1 MSPTTLLLLKG
12 LGLGVVFV
20 ASALFVSGG
29 GESVGAWWRVRTRT
43 YGSWIVDEFDAMF
56 EAITIERA
64 QAFITGMT
72 AAGALIGFLMGNSL
86 GSRIFF
92 GLFFGGMGYFLPRLF
107 VLWRRRQR
115 LDRIDDQLVDALR
128 LMSNGLKAGLSLQQ
142 ALELAVRETKPP
154 IADELARVVKE
165 IHLGRLMDDALRRFA
180 ERVPLED
187 VRIVVDSILT
197 LRETGGNLSETF
209 DVVANTIVE
218 RKKVS
223 GKIKSMT
230 AQGMAQGFIMCLM
243 PPGML
248 LLFSFIDP
256 TYTEPLFGTLLGWV
270 VLALVAG
277 LDLMGFWAML
287 KIVSIDV

>member
-1 MSPTTLLLLKG
+1 MSTILLTKIGAFAVLFLATVLL
-12 LGLGVVFV
+12 VT
-20 ASALFVSGG
+20 SG
-29 GESVGAWWRVRTRT
+29 GESISAWWRVRTAT
-43 YGSWIVDEFDAMF
+43 YASWIVDEFDAMF
-56 EAITIERA
+56 EAITPDRA
-64 QAFITGMT
+64 RQFITAMT
-72 AAGALIGFLMGNSL
+72 LGGLLVGFLFGNSL
-86 GSRIFF
+86 GSR
-92 GLFFGGMGYFLPRLF
+92 LFFALFLGALGYFLPRFF
-107 VLWRRRQR
+107 VIWRRRQR

-209 DVVANTIVE
+209 DVVANTIIE

-230 AQGMAQGFIMCLM
+230 AQGMTQGFIMCLM

-248 LLFSFIDP
+248 LLFTMIDP
-256 TYTEPLFGTLLGWV
+256 TYTAPLFNTILGWF
-270 VLALVAG
+270 VLAVVAALDGLGFFLMIKLVQ
-277 LDLMGFWAML
+277 
-287 KIVSIDV
+287 VDV

>member
-1 MSPTTLLLLKG
+1 VL
-12 LGLGVVFV
+12 F
-20 ASALFVSGG
+20 AAAALFVLGG

-56 EAITIERA
+56 EAITVERA

-72 AAGALIGFLMGNSL
+72 VGGALIGFLLGNSL
-86 GSRIFF
+86 GSRVFFAIFLA
-92 GLFFGGMGYFLPRLF
+92 GLGYFVPKFF
-107 VLWRRRQR
+107 VIWRRRQR

-187 VRIVVDSILT
+187 NRIVVDSILT

-209 DVVANTIVE
+209 DVMASTIVE

-230 AQGMAQGFIMCLM
+230 AQGMTQGFIMCLM

-256 TYTEPLFGTLLGWV
+256 TYTAPLFNTMLGWV
-270 VLALVAG
+270 VLAIITA
-277 LDLMGFWAML
+277 LDLMGLWLMFKL
-287 KIVSIDV
+287 VQIDV

>member
-1 MSPTTLLLLKG
+1 MTPTLLLLKIG
-12 LGLGVVFV
+12 GLGVLF
-20 ASALFVSGG
+20 AAAALFVLGG

-56 EAITIERA
+56 EAITVERA

-72 AAGALIGFLMGNSL
+72 VGGALIGFLLGNSL
-86 GSRIFF
+86 GSRVFFAIFLA
-92 GLFFGGMGYFLPRLF
+92 GLGYFVPKFF
-107 VLWRRRQR
+107 VIWRRRQR

-187 VRIVVDSILT
+187 NRIVVDSILT

-209 DVVANTIVE
+209 DVMASTIVE

-230 AQGMAQGFIMCLM
+230 AQGMTQGFIMCLM

-256 TYTEPLFGTLLGWV
+256 TYTAPLFNTMLGWV
-270 VLALVAG
+270 VLAIITA
-277 LDLMGFWAML
+277 LDLMGLWLMFKL
-287 KIVSIDV
+287 VQIDV

>member
-1 MSPTTLLLLKG
+1 MTPTLLLMKVG
-12 LGLGVVFV
+12 GLGVLF
-20 ASALFVSGG
+20 AAAALFVMGG
-29 GESVGAWWRVRTRT
+29 GEAVGSWWRVRTRT

-56 EAITIERA
+56 EAITVERA

-72 AAGALIGFLMGNSL
+72 AGGALIGFLLGNSL

-92 GLFFGGMGYFLPRLF
+92 AIFLAALGYFVPKFF
-107 VLWRRRQR
+107 VIWRRRQR

-187 VRIVVDSILT
+187 NRIVVDSILT

-230 AQGMAQGFIMCLM
+230 AQGMTQGFIMCLM

-256 TYTEPLFGTLLGWV
+256 TYTAPLFNTLLGWV
-270 VLALVAG
+270 VLAIIAA
-277 LDLMGFWAML
+277 LDLMGLWLMFKL
-287 KIVSIDV
+287 VQIDV

>member
-1 MSPTTLLLLKG
+1 MTPTMLLLKVV
-12 LGLGVVFV
+12 GLGVLFV
-20 ASALFVSGG
+20 AAVLFVAGG
-29 GESVGAWWRVRTRT
+29 GESVGAWWRKRTRT

-64 QAFITGMT
+64 QNFITGMT
-72 AAGALIGFLMGNSL
+72 VGGALIGFLL
-86 GSRIFF
+86 GSALASRVFF
-92 GLFFGGMGYFLPRLF
+92 ALFLAGMGYFIPRVF
-107 VLWRRRQR
+107 VLWRRHQR

-230 AQGMAQGFIMCLM
+230 AQGMTQGFIMCLM

-256 TYTEPLFGTLLGWV
+256 TYTAPLFNTILGWV
-270 VLALVAG
+270 ILAIITA
-277 LDLMGFWAML
+277 LDLMGLWAML
-287 KIVSIDV
+287 KLVKIDV

>member
-1 MSPTTLLLLKG
+1 
-12 LGLGVVFV
+12 
-20 ASALFVSGG
+20 
-29 GESVGAWWRVRTRT
+29 VRTRT

-56 EAITIERA
+56 EAITVERA

-72 AAGALIGFLMGNSL
+72 VGGALIGFLLGNSL
-86 GSRIFF
+86 GSRVFFAIFLA
-92 GLFFGGMGYFLPRLF
+92 GLGYFVPKFF
-107 VLWRRRQR
+107 VIWRRRQR

-187 VRIVVDSILT
+187 NRIVVDSILT

-209 DVVANTIVE
+209 DVMASTIVE

-230 AQGMAQGFIMCLM
+230 AQGMTQGFIMCLM

-256 TYTEPLFGTLLGWV
+256 TYTAPLFNTMLGWV
-270 VLALVAG
+270 VLAIITA
-277 LDLMGFWAML
+277 LDLMGLWLMFKL
-287 KIVSIDV
+287 VQIDV

>member
-1 MSPTTLLLLKG
+1 MTTILLFKIGG
-12 LGLGVVFV
+12 LAVLFL
-20 ASALFVSGG
+20 AAALMVSGA
-29 GESVGAWWRVRTRT
+29 GEAIGAWWRVRTAT
-43 YGSWIVDEFDAMF
+43 YASWIVDEFDAMF
-56 EAITIERA
+56 ESFTTERA
-64 QAFITGMT
+64 RFFITAMT
-72 AAGALIGFLMGNSL
+72 VGGLVIGFLLGNSL
-86 GSRIFF
+86 GARLFF
-92 GLFFGGMGYFLPRLF
+92 ALFFGGMGYFLPRVF
-107 VLWRRRQR
+107 VIWRRKQR

-209 DVVANTIVE
+209 DVVASTIIE

-230 AQGMAQGFIMCLM
+230 AQGMTQGFVMCLM

-248 LLFSFIDP
+248 LLFSIIDP
-256 TYTEPLFGTLLGWV
+256 TYTAPLFNTILGWL
-270 VLALVAG
+270 VLAIVAG
-277 LDLMGFWAML
+277 LDLMGFWLMIKL
-287 KIVSIDV
+287 VQVDV

>member
-1 MSPTTLLLLKG
+1 MNATMLLLKIG
-12 LGLGVVFV
+12 GLGVLFV
-20 ASALFVSGG
+20 AAALFVSGG
-29 GESVGAWWRVRTRT
+29 GEAVGGWWRKRTRT

-56 EAITIERA
+56 EAITVERA
-64 QAFITGMT
+64 QTFITGMT
-72 AAGALIGFLMGNSL
+72 VGGALIGFLLGNAL
-86 GSRIFF
+86 ASRIFF
-92 GLFFGGMGYFLPRLF
+92 ALFLSGMGYFIPRVF
-107 VLWRRRQR
+107 VLWRRRAR
-115 LDRIDDQLVDALR
+115 LDRIDDQLVDSLR

-142 ALELAVRETKPP
+142 ALELSVRESKPP

-187 VRIVVDSILT
+187 VRIMVDSILT

-230 AQGMAQGFIMCLM
+230 AQGMTQGFIMCLM

-256 TYTEPLFGTLLGWV
+256 TYTAPLFNTFLGWII
-270 VLALVAG
+270 LAIITA
-277 LDLMGFWAML
+277 LDLMGLWLMIKL
-287 KIVSIDV
+287 VQIDV

>member
-1 MSPTTLLLLKG
+1 MTPTLLLLKIG
-12 LGLGVVFV
+12 GLGVLF
-20 ASALFVSGG
+20 AAAALFVLGG

-56 EAITIERA
+56 EAITVERA

-72 AAGALIGFLMGNSL
+72 AGGALVGFLLGNSL
-86 GSRIFF
+86 GSRVFF
-92 GLFFGGMGYFLPRLF
+92 AVFLAGLGYFVPKFF
-107 VLWRRRQR
+107 VIWRRRQR

-187 VRIVVDSILT
+187 NRIVVDSILT

-209 DVVANTIVE
+209 DVMASTIVE

-230 AQGMAQGFIMCLM
+230 AQGMTQGFIMCLM

-256 TYTEPLFGTLLGWV
+256 TYTAPLFNTMLGWV
-270 VLALVAG
+270 VLAIITA
-277 LDLMGFWAML
+277 LDLMGLWLMFKL
-287 KIVSIDV
+287 VQIDV

>member
-1 MSPTTLLLLKG
+1 MNTILLAKFGGFAVLFLATVLL
-12 LGLGVVFV
+12 VT
-20 ASALFVSGG
+20 SG
-29 GESVGAWWRVRTRT
+29 GESISAWWRVRTAT
-43 YGSWIVDEFDAMF
+43 YASWIVDEFDRMF
-56 EAITIERA
+56 EAVTVDRA
-64 QAFITGMT
+64 RKFITAMT
-72 AAGALIGFLMGNSL
+72 LGGLLVGFLFGNSL
-86 GSRIFF
+86 ASRIFF
-92 GLFFGGMGYFLPRLF
+92 AMFLGGLGYFLPRFF
-107 VLWRRRQR
+107 VVWRRHQR

-209 DVVANTIVE
+209 DVVANTIIE

-230 AQGMAQGFIMCLM
+230 AQGMTQGFIMCLM

-248 LLFSFIDP
+248 LLFTFIDP
-256 TYTEPLFGTLLGWV
+256 TYTAPLFNTLLGWL
-270 VLALVAG
+270 VLAVVAG
-277 LDLMGFWAML
+277 LDALGFFLMM
-287 KIVSIDV
+287 KIVQVDV

>member
-1 MSPTTLLLLKG
+1 MNTIVLVKIGGFGLLFAATVLLV
-12 LGLGVVFV
+12 LN
-20 ASALFVSGG
+20 G
-29 GESVGAWWRVRTRT
+29 GEAIGLWWRRRTAT
-43 YGSWIVDEFDAMF
+43 YASWIVDEFDAMF
-56 EAITIERA
+56 EAITVDRA
-64 QAFITGMT
+64 RQFITAMT
-72 AAGALIGFLMGNSL
+72 LGGLLVGFLFGNSL
-86 GSRIFF
+86 ASRIFF
-92 GLFFGGMGYFLPRLF
+92 ALFFGGMGFFLPRFF
-107 VLWRRRQR
+107 VIWRRRQR

-187 VRIVVDSILT
+187 ARIVVDSILT

-209 DVVANTIVE
+209 DVMANTIIE

-230 AQGMAQGFIMCLM
+230 AQGMTQGFVMCLM

-248 LLFSFIDP
+248 LLFTIIDP
-256 TYTEPLFGTLLGWV
+256 TYTAPLFNTVIGWF
-270 VLALVAG
+270 VLAVVAG
-277 LDLMGFWAML
+277 LDALGFFLML
-287 KIVSIDV
+287 KLVQVDV

>member
-1 MSPTTLLLLKG
+1 M
-12 LGLGVVFV
+12 
-20 ASALFVSGG
+20 
-29 GESVGAWWRVRTRT
+29 RTAT
-43 YGSWIVDEFDAMF
+43 YASWIVDEFDRMF
-56 EAITIERA
+56 EAVTVDRA
-64 QAFITGMT
+64 RKFITAMT
-72 AAGALIGFLMGNSL
+72 LGGLLVGFLFGNQL
-86 GSRIFF
+86 ASRIFF
-92 GLFFGGMGYFLPRLF
+92 AIFLGGLGYFLPRFF
-107 VLWRRRQR
+107 VVWRRHQR

-209 DVVANTIVE
+209 DVVANTIIE

-230 AQGMAQGFIMCLM
+230 AQGMTQGFIMCMM

-248 LLFSFIDP
+248 LLFTFIDP
-256 TYTEPLFGTLLGWV
+256 TYTAPLFNTLLGWL
-270 VLALVAG
+270 VLAVVAG
-277 LDLMGFWAML
+277 LDALGFFLMM
-287 KIVSIDV
+287 KIVQVDV

>member
-1 MSPTTLLLLKG
+1 MTGTMLLLKIG
-12 LGLGVVFV
+12 GLGVLF
-20 ASALFVSGG
+20 AAAALFVSGG
-29 GESVGAWWRVRTRT
+29 GEAVATWWRQRTRT

-72 AAGALIGFLMGNSL
+72 AVGLLFGFLLGNSL
-86 GSRIFF
+86 GGRIFF
-92 GLFFGGMGYFLPRLF
+92 AMFLGSLGYFLPRFF

-142 ALELAVRETKPP
+142 VLELAVRESKPP

-209 DVVANTIVE
+209 DVVANTIVD

-256 TYTEPLFGTLLGWV
+256 TYTAPLFNTVLGWV
-270 VLALVAG
+270 ILVIIAA
-277 LDLMGFWAML
+277 LDLMGLWAMF

>member
-1 MSPTTLLLLKG
+1 MTGTIFLVKLAGFGLL
-12 LGLGVVFV
+12 FV
-20 ASALFVSGG
+20 AAALFVSGG
-29 GESVGAWWRVRTRT
+29 GQAVGAWWTQRTRT

-56 EAITIERA
+56 EAITVERA
-64 QAFITGMT
+64 QAFISGMT
-72 AAGALIGFLMGNSL
+72 VAGALLGFLLGNSL
-86 GSRIFF
+86 GGRIFF
-92 GLFFGGMGYFLPRLF
+92 ALFLAGLGYFVPRVF

-115 LDRIDDQLVDALR
+115 LDAIDDQLVDALR

-142 ALELAVRETKPP
+142 VLELAVRETKPP
-154 IADELARVVKE
+154 IADELARVIKE

-209 DVVANTIVE
+209 DVVANTIVD

-256 TYTEPLFGTLLGWV
+256 TYTAPLFNTILGWV
-270 VLALVAG
+270 TLAIITA
-277 LDLMGFWAML
+277 LDLMGLWAML

>member
-1 MSPTTLLLLKG
+1 MSATMLLLKVA
-12 LGLGVVFV
+12 GLGVLFV
-20 ASALFVSGG
+20 AAALFVSGG
-29 GESVGAWWRVRTRT
+29 GEAVGTWWRRRTRI

-64 QAFITGMT
+64 QTFITGMT
-72 AAGALIGFLMGNSL
+72 VGGALIGFLLGNAL
-86 GSRIFF
+86 ASRIFF
-92 GLFFGGMGYFLPRLF
+92 ALFMAGMGYFIPRLF
-107 VLWRRRQR
+107 VLWRRRAR
-115 LDRIDDQLVDALR
+115 LDSIDDQLVDALR

-230 AQGMAQGFIMCLM
+230 AQGMTQGFIMCLM

-256 TYTEPLFGTLLGWV
+256 TYTAPLFNTVLGWV
-270 VLALVAG
+270 ILAIITA
-277 LDLMGFWAML
+277 LDLMGLWLML
-287 KIVSIDV
+287 KLVKIEV

>member
-1 MSPTTLLLLKG
+1 MTATIFLVKLAGFGLL
-12 LGLGVVFV
+12 FV
-20 ASALFVSGG
+20 AAALFVSGG
-29 GESVGAWWRVRTRT
+29 GQAVGTWWTQRTRT

-56 EAITIERA
+56 EAITVERA
-64 QAFITGMT
+64 QAFISGMT
-72 AAGALIGFLMGNSL
+72 IGGALLGFLLGNSL
-86 GSRIFF
+86 GGRIFF
-92 GLFFGGMGYFLPRLF
+92 ALFFGGLGYFVPRVF

-115 LDRIDDQLVDALR
+115 LDAIDDQLVDALR

-142 ALELAVRETKPP
+142 VLELAVRETKPP
-154 IADELARVVKE
+154 IADELARVIKE

-209 DVVANTIVE
+209 DVVANTIVD

-256 TYTEPLFGTLLGWV
+256 TYTAPLFNTILGWV
-270 VLALVAG
+270 TLAVITA
-277 LDLMGFWAML
+277 LDLMGLWAML

>member
-1 MSPTTLLLLKG
+1 MTAMLLLLKVG
-12 LGLGVVFV
+12 GLGVLLV
-20 ASALFVSGG
+20 ATALFVSGG
-29 GESVGAWWRVRTRT
+29 GEAVGNWWYNRTRT

-56 EAITIERA
+56 EAITIQRA
-64 QAFITGMT
+64 QGFITGMT
-72 AAGALIGFLMGNSL
+72 VGGLVVGFLLANSL
-86 GSRIFF
+86 GGRIFF
-92 GLFFGGMGYFLPRLF
+92 ALFLAGLGYFIPRVF
-107 VLWRRRQR
+107 VLWRRRAR
-115 LDRIDDQLVDALR
+115 LDKIDDQLVDALR

-142 ALELAVRETKPP
+142 ALELAVRESKPP
-154 IADELARVVKE
+154 IADELTRVVKE

-230 AQGMAQGFIMCLM
+230 AQGMTQGFIMCLM

-248 LLFSFIDP
+248 LLFTFIDP
-256 TYTEPLFGTLLGWV
+256 TYTAPLFSTILGWV
-270 VLALVAG
+270 ILAIITA
-277 LDLMGFWAML
+277 LDLMGLWAML
-287 KIVSIDV
+287 KLVKIDV

>member
-1 MSPTTLLLLKG
+1 MNATMLVLKLG
-12 LGLGVVFV
+12 GLGVLFV
-20 ASALFVSGG
+20 AAALFVSGG
-29 GESVGAWWRVRTRT
+29 GEAVGGWWRKHTRT

-56 EAITIERA
+56 EAITVERA
-64 QAFITGMT
+64 QNFITGMT
-72 AAGALIGFLMGNSL
+72 VGGAVVGFLLGNML
-86 GSRIFF
+86 TSRIFF
-92 GLFFGGMGYFLPRLF
+92 ALFLAGMGYFIPRLF
-107 VLWRRRQR
+107 VLWRRSQR

-230 AQGMAQGFIMCLM
+230 AQGMTQGFIMCLM

-256 TYTEPLFGTLLGWV
+256 TYTAPLFNTFLGWII
-270 VLALVAG
+270 LAIITA
-277 LDLMGFWAML
+277 LDLMGLWLML
-287 KIVSIDV
+287 KLVKIEV